1 MKSIEIEGTNEEAE
15 PKVQPAK
22 RTKKDS
28 AMRYLLGTLSYED
41 NMKTCSNE
49 FYGRGDS
56 NEYSNSAFSGNNYS
70 NIDFAYSFQHY
81 SIITI
86 IDASAIG
93 TAITAT
99 MISNAIVNTI

>member
-1 MKSIEIEGTNEEAE
+1 MNIRI
-15 PKVQPAK
+15 
-22 RTKKDS
+22 
-28 AMRYLLGTLSYED
+28 
-41 NMKTCSNE
+41 
-49 FYGRGDS
+49 
-56 NEYSNSAFSGNNYS
+56 SAFSGNNYS

-86 IDASAIG
+86 IDANAIG